1 LYGKIPIL
9 FSNSWKEPMA
19 SKVQNW
25 LNKRLPQNLILKK
38 PLIGTLILSV
48 IWFGFITLYR
58 PLGVRA
64 ARLGFVS
71 TMAAYC
77 LIQGIFI
84 YGSARLL
91 KSIRYFS
98 KESEWTILKE
108 VLAIVFMLF
117 IVGVVIYFAGFIIE
131 PPAHRWN
138 ISTFLDS
145 CEKAALIGII
155 PFAFFTLMNYR
166 YLFFT
171 ETEQHYNQLNYQQAK
186 IQNEE
191 IVHISSQLKKEDLN
205 FYPGQFLYCEA
216 DGNYVVF
223 HLLINGQYLKK
234 MIRNSINNI
243 EQQLARISFVM
254 RIHRAFIVNL
264 KMVASKKGNTLGYQL
279 KINNID
285 AEIPV
290 SRNNTKDFDRRMK
303 QLR

>member
-1 LYGKIPIL
+1 MKCFTIIQ
-9 FSNSWKEPMA
+9 MA
-19 SKVQNW
+19 LAIKKW
-25 LNKRLPQNLILKK
+25 FIKRLPQNLILRKTF
-38 PLIGTLILSV
+38 IGTLILSI

-64 ARLGFVS
+64 ARLGFVE

-84 YGSARLL
+84 YGAACCIKRISF
-91 KSIRYFS
+91 FS

-108 VLAIVFMLF
+108 ALSIILMLF
-117 IVGVVIYFAGFIIE
+117 LVGVVIYFAGFIIE

-155 PFAFFTLMNYR
+155 PFSFFTFTNYR

-171 ETEQHYNQLNYQQAK
+171 ETEQHYTPLNYHQT
-186 IQNEE
+186 INRNEALL
-191 IVHISSQLKKEDLN
+191 HISSQLKKEDLS
-205 FYPGQFLYCEA
+205 FFPSQFIYCES

-223 HLLINGQYLKK
+223 HLLVDGRHSKN

-243 EQQLARISFVM
+243 EQQLARIPFIM

-264 KMVASKKGNTLGYQL
+264 KMIVSKRGNTLGYHL
-279 KINNID
+279 KINELD
-285 AEIPV
+285 TEIPV
-290 SRNNTKDFDRRMK
+290 SRNHTKTFDRKMK
-303 QLR
+303 QFR

>member
-1 LYGKIPIL
+1 
-9 FSNSWKEPMA
+9 MA
-19 SKVQNW
+19 SQVQNW
-25 LNKRLPQNLILKK
+25 LNKKLPQNFILKK

-64 ARLGFVS
+64 ARFSLVS

-84 YGSARLL
+84 YGAARLIKNL
-91 KSIRYFS
+91 PYFS
-98 KESEWTILKE
+98 EESEWTILKE
-108 VLAIVFMLF
+108 VLSIILMLF

-145 CEKAALIGII
+145 CEKGALIGII
-155 PFAFFTLMNYR
+155 PFAFFTLVNFR
-166 YLFFT
+166 YLFLN
-171 ETEQHYNQLNYQQAK
+171 ETEQHYTQLNYQQSRN
-186 IQNEE
+186 QNEE
-191 IVHISSQLKKEDLN
+191 LVHICSQLKKEDLN
-205 FYPGQFLYCEA
+205 FYPGQFIYCEA

-223 HLLINGQYLKK
+223 HMIINGQYTKK
-234 MIRNSINNI
+234 MIRNSINSI
-243 EQQLARISFVM
+243 EQQLARVHYIM

-279 KINNID
+279 KFNNID

-290 SRNNTKDFDRRMK
+290 SRNNTKEFDQQIKKFR
-303 QLR
+303 